1 MLVAGKTNSKREPKF
16 YGIHVL
22 PDLGGDEELLH
33 GHVVHCREVLDS
45 VLLATFPIVWQIKIL
60 DKMTQQI
67 REQKLCSRMKG

>member
-1 MLVAGKTNSKREPKF
+1 MKNAGCWKTKGHLSNSKREPKF

-33 GHVVHCREVLDS
+33 GHVVHGREVLDS
-45 VLLATFPIVWQIKIL
+45 VLLATFPIVWQIKRF

-67 REQKLCSRMKG
+67 R

>member
-45 VLLATFPIVWQIKIL
+45 VLLATFPTVWQIKRFE
-60 DKMTQQI
+60 KMTQHDDERLGVMI
-67 REQKLCSRMKG
+67 